1 MRASRSDLSL
11 SLSLERLPLD
21 VPRPCWSDG
30 PGHCRPADEP
40 ITDPLALLTD
50 TEELSFEFRRAT
62 VRNAT
67 VSGDITHTVE

>member
-1 MRASRSDLSL
+1 MTGPRTKGTMRASRSDLSL

-50 TEELSFEFRRAT
+50 IL
-62 VRNAT
+62 RN
-67 VSGDITHTVE
+67 